1 MSGEDLQRVIG
12 HLTATVESLQSDLRD
27 LKGNQLWINRAILM
41 AIVAAVMKFA
51 LSGGLNV
58 PL

>member
-12 HLTATVESLQSDLRD
+12 HLTATVESLQADLRD